1 MVEVFGRGAAGVQV
15 ISNFVHE
22 IRAQGVLDKAVTIYR
37 GWSKLE
43 KMSYTAIM
51 LLEVKGLGTSHSVR
65 ISQEK

>member
-1 MVEVFGRGAAGVQV
+1 MVGGGRGVVGVFGRGAASVQV

-43 KMSYTAIM
+43 KMSYCYNA
-51 LLEVKGLGTSHSVR
+51 LRG
-65 ISQEK
+65 